1 MSEMTATRISKGL
14 TLAVAAVAWV
24 VCAWLLTRTSVP
36 SLHLGGLDE
45 HRFFSE
51 HALERGR
58 SYTRGTQALWLAST
72 AATIVA
78 LLVLMRTLPKTV
90 RGMALGRIGSA
101 VIVGMVLLV
110 TLWFVAL
117 PFGLVG
123 LWWQHHWGLGPFDVL
138 AWLDGQWTVLG
149 AEAVSVLV
157 SIVLVVGLAGR
168 FRRWWLIAGPVIVC
182 IGALFAFTQGYLVGA
197 VAHPLHDKSLTADA
211 RRLER
216 VEGVQG
222 TPLGVEDVSAWTD
235 QANAYTAGFG
245 PSSQVVLWDTLLDG
259 RFTRGEERVVI
270 AHELGHVK
278 SRHILKAIGW
288 SALIVLPTLWL
299 LALAT
304 RKRGG
309 MGRAENVPFAVLVLT
324 LLSLLTTPVQNAVS
338 RRYEAEA
345 DWRALSATRDPQSA
359 TRLFRSF
366 QQTSLEEPSPPLWD
380 YLWLENHPT
389 LMQRLA
395 MAQRWRE
402 AKPPPKK

>member
-1 MSEMTATRISKGL
+1 
-14 TLAVAAVAWV
+14 
-24 VCAWLLTRTSVP
+24 
-36 SLHLGGLDE
+36 
-45 HRFFSE
+45 
-51 HALERGR
+51 
-58 SYTRGTQALWLAST
+58 
-72 AATIVA
+72 
-78 LLVLMRTLPKTV
+78 
-90 RGMALGRIGSA
+90 MALGRIGSA

-117 PFGLVG
+117 PFGLAG

-168 FRRWWLIAGPVIVC
+168 FRRWWLIAGPVIVG

-304 RKRGG
+304 RRRGG

-345 DWRALSATRDPQSA
+345 DWRALSATQRPAVGDAPLPQLPADEPRGAEPAALGLPVAREPPDADAAPRDGA
-359 TRLFRSF
+359 AVAGGEAAGAAVTRPAMSRDSPLDTTLSVSPTDVRSRAG
-366 QQTSLEEPSPPLWD
+366 PGCP
-380 YLWLENHPT
+380 
-389 LMQRLA
+389 
-395 MAQRWRE
+395 
-402 AKPPPKK
+402 

>member
-1 MSEMTATRISKGL
+1 MPG
-14 TLAVAAVAWV
+14 
-24 VCAWLLTRTSVP
+24 
-36 SLHLGGLDE
+36 LHLSGLDQ

-58 SYTRGTQALWLAST
+58 SYSRGTQALWLGST
-72 AATIVA
+72 VATVVA
-78 LLVLMRTLPKTV
+78 LLVLMRMLPKTV

-117 PFGLVG
+117 PFGLAG

-168 FRRWWLIAGPVIVC
+168 FRRWWLIAGPVIVG

-197 VAHPLHDKSLTADA
+197 VAHPLPKQDDSLRADV

-216 VEGVQG
+216 IEGVQG
-222 TPLGVEDVSAWTD
+222 TPLGVQDVSAWTD

-245 PSSQVVLWDTLLDG
+245 SSSQVVLWDTLLDG

-304 RKRGG
+304 RSRGG

-324 LLSLLTTPVQNAVS
+324 LLSLLTPPVQNAVS

-359 TRLFRSF
+359 TRLFSSF
-366 QQTSLEEPSPPLWD
+366 QHTSLEEPSPPLWD

-389 LMQRLA
+389 LMQRIA

-402 AKPPPKK
+402 AKPPSR

>member
-1 MSEMTATRISKGL
+1 MTATRISKGL

-72 AATIVA
+72 AATVVA

-117 PFGLVG
+117 PFGLAG

-168 FRRWWLIAGPVIVC
+168 FRRWWLIAGPVIVG

-345 DWRALSATRDPQSA
+345 DWRALSATKDPQSA

-402 AKPPPKK
+402 AKPPAQK